1 MNFRTDDQLFANY
14 EGQYIEMFVNGIRKK
29 FFVEKTNSFALLSST
44 TLFDPN
50 LYDYSFIKVSDE
62 QECGNKCITEGITIR
77 VIYSGNP
84 TYQGITNPCPQPHNC
99 NASRYLFYANG
110 LFLGDVNL
118 DNYPS
123 GGERESSFVLS
134 TSEAEDIA
142 LIDEKKITFQLI
154 CNVAGNP
161 KKGVNGS
168 LGPGICHESIPW
180 VHITSKSGAVLYS
193 GCPSQNEFNIELMC
207 S

>member
-1 MNFRTDDQLFANY
+1 MSFRTDDPLFSAY
-14 EGQYIEMFVNGIRKK
+14 DGQYIEMFVDGIRKK
-29 FFVEKTNSFALLSST
+29 FFVEKTNSFSLLSST
-44 TLFDPN
+44 TLLDP
-50 LYDYSFIKVSDE
+50 LKYSYNFIKVSDE
-62 QECGNKCITEGITIR
+62 QLCGNVCITEGITIR

-84 TYQGITNPCPQPHNC
+84 TYQGLVNPCPQPHNC

-134 TSEAEDIA
+134 TAEAETIA
-142 LIDEKKITFQLI
+142 SVSEKKITFQLI

-161 KKGVNGS
+161 KKGKNGS
-168 LGPGICHESIPW
+168 LGPGVCHESIPW

-193 GCPSQNEFNIELMC
+193 GCPSQNEFTIELMC